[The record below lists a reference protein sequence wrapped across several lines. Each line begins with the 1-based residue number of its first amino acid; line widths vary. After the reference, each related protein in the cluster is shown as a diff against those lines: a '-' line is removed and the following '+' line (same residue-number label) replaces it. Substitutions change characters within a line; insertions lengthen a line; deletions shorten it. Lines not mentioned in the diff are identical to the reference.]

1 MASRTFCLST
11 TTDRIG
17 PFWRIAPLAANLI
30 GSSWGRAKGEVE
42 LREEISAQPPTDFS
56 VALDGR
62 DLEDAKRILAEIVR
76 AGERRSILNGGE
88 AVERRHAK
96 EEDAAERLALQMFA
110 VREARDRFL
119 PDNVSSS
126 AAWDILLVAYLAKR
140 AGVRHNIGR
149 MIEISRMKL
158 TTGLRHIDLLEAEG
172 LVAREQDPR
181 DGRIFY
187 LKLLRKG
194 RKIIDEVLSAAL
206 FD

>member
-1 MASRTFCLST
+1 
-11 TTDRIG
+11 
-17 PFWRIAPLAANLI
+17 
-30 GSSWGRAKGEVE
+30 
-42 LREEISAQPPTDFS
+42 
-56 VALDGR
+56 
-62 DLEDAKRILAEIVR
+62 
-76 AGERRSILNGGE
+76 
-88 AVERRHAK
+88 
-96 EEDAAERLALQMFA
+96 MFA

-126 AAWDILLVAYLAKR
+126 AAWDILLVAYLAER